1 MNEQH
6 KLNIAITQIP
16 SRITSMSPVSLES
29 KVSYINTD
37 RQKELLYISD
47 ILQYDWL
54 YSTDNGKT
62 FKQLNRTSSTL
73 NIKLDATNINFIYKL
88 KVSVQRP
95 ISTIVTNQS
104 QNEHILAGTSEGD
117 ISTNQTI
124 DDSELYYSQN
134 IVLNHNLD
142 LEDVIL
148 QMSLEQVIS
157 ELEDSNIV
165 LNIFDNDETLEIN
178 TDQQNIEN
186 TQQTSN
192 VVLTGSNGV
201 QPQGLLGGYCYEPIT
216 TYVCGADVTY
226 CIATPYWGLYPPDSC
241 MSATEAGCAGCI
253 LTKAGWSINQQVG
266 TWKNSKI
273 EDGVY
278 RWCENISNK
287 AGGGD
292 PYGGDLDY
300 VGNTDDEWAMLCPN
314 DGSEPI
320 YNGQVCNGVPARGKV
335 KNPGCPGYSARWVDG
350 FFKCSS
356 LYPTLKIGD
365 FTIPGVPNSTCYEW
379 SETPNKSC
387 SPCRGPL
394 SLAMYPLQG
403 SFTCNNKIWFN
414 KKGCVCDGEE
424 IPAGDCDTD
433 PTCGAA
439 PPPSLTYSGH
449 GLSASVYVLQRNGKD
464 TPELWVSAGGLT
476 SLPEGD
482 YTLSLEEGSHIAANY
497 SVSESITVT
506 VKGNKDTECDMYGLS
521 MGEDPWG
528 GCVTGGDC
536 VVPGSIDKHYQCY
549 NSDKYYTWGEEG
561 AQTYACGACCEH
573 DEPYQVNAP
582 IVFIRPEKN
591 RPTSSAGLLTL
602 QECKDQIEK
611 AYGKDPYYL
620 ITYRLSPQNQPC
632 TIECQDQEGFWNKPI
647 TKTLEYKL
655 GGSATLIGGGVF
667 PGDCPINACTPCQGC
682 QSDADCEGCDACC
695 NGECTSFGSET
706 GYDAGDEYPC
716 HPCTVQAINTG
727 GLGSASDISCCAQ
740 YDFTGNKTILCAD
753 SKKCEK
759 CSGPLGPDGILGS
772 KIVLTYEPNA
782 LQGCCNGKIYDTQ
795 CEVCIDGKIEDK
807 CVYHTEPKFKYECV
821 ETGTASYVDQY
832 GNPGTYITKECRLK
846 PCPACQRPAPDYE
859 STGNCVLYEST
870 QEARSQCL
878 QCDID
883 SDYPDFERITFKGLE
898 GQVCCQTGDNSWQVA
913 YVCCPSTGPI
923 APNQGY
929 NFPCF
934 QGQKCCPNDCYDPA
948 TECCDEYGSAKYDSG
963 DKCFDCQSGDW
974 KCPGEP
980 SEGKYIC
987 CKNSNGA
994 FKGCANIDNCEKC
1007 DDFGNVVLVDE
1018 LTGSGAEC
1026 KECDGSGNVVPITSS
1041 DPDDPCYSDA
1051 TPQSI
1056 FYEP

>member
-47 ILQYDWL
+47 IVQYDWL

-192 VVLTGSNGV
+192 IVLTGSNGV
-201 QPQGLLGGYCYEPIT
+201 QSQGLFGGYCYEPIT
-216 TYVCGADVTY
+216 TYVCGADVKY

-241 MSATEAGCAGCI
+241 MGAGEAGCGSCI
-253 LTKAGWSINQQVG
+253 LTKAKWSVNQQVG

-292 PYGGDLDY
+292 PYGGALDY
-300 VGNTDDEWAMLCPN
+300 VGNTNDEWAMLCPN
-314 DGSEPI
+314 DGSVPTY
-320 YNGQVCNGVPARGKV
+320 YNVDCHGGGNP
-335 KNPGCPGYSARWVDG
+335 KNSCPSYSATWENSMAG
-350 FFKCSS
+350 CFK
-356 LYPTLKIGD
+356 LWW
-365 FTIPGVPNSTCYEW
+365 IPWAGCYNW
-379 SETPNKSC
+379 SDTPNKSA
-387 SPCRGPL
+387 SPCKGPVTL
-394 SLAMYPLQG
+394 MQYPLQG
-403 SFTCNNKIWFN
+403 YFTCNQNIWFN

-439 PPPSLTYSGH
+439 SPPSLTYAGH
-449 GLSASVYVLQRNGKD
+449 GLSVSVFVRQGSGNKD
-464 TPELWVSAGGLT
+464 TPELWVMGGGTTSLSAGQ
-476 SLPEGD
+476 
-482 YTLSLEEGSHIAANY
+482 YTLTLQEGNANAANY
-497 SVSESITVT
+497 SVSPSITVT
-506 VKGNKDTECDMYGLS
+506 VEGTKETECDMYGLS

-536 VVPGSIDKHYQCY
+536 VVPGSIDEHYKCY
-549 NSDKYYTWGEEG
+549 NSDAYYTWGTEG
-561 AQTYACGACCEH
+561 AQTYACGSCCEK
-573 DEPYQVNAP
+573 DEPFEVNAP
-582 IVFIRPEKN
+582 VVYIRPEKN

-602 QECKDQIEK
+602 EQCQKEIEK
-611 AYGKDPYYL
+611 KYGKDPYYL
-620 ITYRLSPQNQPC
+620 KTYRLSPINQKC
-632 TIECQDQEGFWNKPI
+632 TIDCQDQEGFWNKPV
-647 TKTLEYKL
+647 TKTLEYDL
-655 GGSATLIGGGVF
+655 GGSANLLSDL
-667 PGDCPINACTPCQGC
+667 PSDCPINACTPCVGC

-716 HPCTVQAINTG
+716 HPCTLQAINTG
-727 GLGSASDISCCAQ
+727 GLGSASDISCCPQ
-740 YDFTGNKTILCAD
+740 YDLTGHKTILCAD

-759 CSGPLGPDGILGS
+759 CSEPLGPDGILGS
-772 KIVLTYEPNA
+772 KIILEYEPNA
-782 LQGCCNGKIYDTQ
+782 LEGCCNGVKYDTQ
-795 CEVCIDGKIEDK
+795 CYTCEDGNLVYK
-807 CVYHTEPKFKYECV
+807 CKHPYECA
-821 ETGTASYVDQY
+821 ETGTASYTDQY
-832 GNPGTYITKECRLK
+832 GNPGTYITRECKLK
-846 PCPACQRPAPDYE
+846 PCNSCSRPAPDYE
-859 STGNCVLYEST
+859 STGNCVFYEST
-870 QEARSQCL
+870 KEARSQCL
-878 QCDID
+878 QCEID
-883 SDYPDFERITFKGLE
+883 ADYPNFERITFRGNQD
-898 GQVCCQTGDNSWQVA
+898 QVCCQTGDNSWEVT
-913 YVCCPSTGPI
+913 YVCCPSTGPN
-923 APNQGY
+923 ANNQGY

-934 QGQKCCPNDCYDPA
+934 QGQECCPNDCYNPA

-963 DKCFDCQSGDW
+963 DRCFDCQSGDW

-987 CKNSNGA
+987 CKKSNGE
-994 FKGCANIDNCEKC
+994 FTGCANKDECEKC

-1026 KECDGSGNVVPITSS
+1026 KECDGSGNVVPITPS
-1041 DPDDPCYSDA
+1041 DPDDPCYSA
-1051 TPQSI
+1051 SAPQSI